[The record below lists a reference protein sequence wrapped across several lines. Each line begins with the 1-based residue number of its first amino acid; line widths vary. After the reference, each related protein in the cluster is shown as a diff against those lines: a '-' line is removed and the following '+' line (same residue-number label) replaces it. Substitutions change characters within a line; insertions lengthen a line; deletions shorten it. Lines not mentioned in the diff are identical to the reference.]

1 MTMWVELVERK
12 RPAGLPAAERQEVA
26 PGQYRFVFRQGD
38 DEISDPSHNPGGAL
52 FVSPREYGFSIR
64 GFQGGNTAW
73 ARDFANGT
81 MLLTSADG
89 QSHVLSPRFPARI
102 VFLAVDGAVLQD
114 SGGERRVSRASSE
127 IVTVR
132 MTVSATVDLNGV
144 SADSAR
150 MQLAGMLDDA
160 LDQWA
165 TARQS
170 TVTLIDHTVEQVSVN
185 PDRRSQSSDT
195 DFSQLLDL

>member
-1 MTMWVELVERK
+1 MWVELVERN
-12 RPAGLPAAERQEVA
+12 RPAGLPVAERRDA
-26 PGQYRFVFRQGD
+26 SNGQYHFTFRQGGN
-38 DEISDPSHNPGGAL
+38 EIADPSHDPDGVL

-64 GFQGGNTAW
+64 GFKGGNTAW

-102 VFLAVDGAVLQD
+102 VFLSVDGTVLQD
-114 SGGERRVSRASSE
+114 SGGERRVSRGSSE

-132 MTVSATVDLNGV
+132 MTVSATVDLNGMP
-144 SADSAR
+144 AESAR
-150 MQLAGMLDDA
+150 MQLVALLDAA
-160 LDQWA
+160 LEQWA
-165 TARQS
+165 GDRQS
-170 TVTLIDHTVEQVSVN
+170 TVTLIDHAMEQVSVN
-185 PDRRSQSSDT
+185 PDRRTQSSDT

>member
-1 MTMWVELVERK
+1 MTKWVELIERK
-12 RPAGLPAAERQEVA
+12 RTVGIPAAERREVE
-26 PGQYRFVFRQGD
+26 PGKYRFAFMQGD
-38 DEISDPSHNPGGAL
+38 DAINDPSHDPGGEL

-73 ARDFANGT
+73 ARDFSNGT

-102 VFLAVDGAVLQD
+102 VFLALDGSVLQD
-114 SGGERRVSRASSE
+114 TGGKRRAPSSSSDVVS
-127 IVTVR
+127 VR
-132 MTVSATVDLNGV
+132 MTVNATVSLNGM
-144 SADSAR
+144 STEMAR
-150 MQLAGMLDDA
+150 AQLVDMLDAA

-165 TARQS
+165 QS
-170 TVTLIDHTVEQVSVN
+170 GQSDATLVDHAIEQVVIA
-185 PDRRSQSSDT
+185 PDRPPQFSDT